1 VRVFYRRLP
10 GEGSAVSASFQ
21 TAGPSVL
28 IGELDGAAAR
38 WTGLTF
44 RAVANHR
51 DDRYFAGTGALSKAD
66 LTANGWGPARFGS
79 DIYSAELRWTRPL
92 PANFHLALHGD
103 LLRLDY
109 RADGVSGAPSVA
121 EAFRSASPSCHT

>member
-1 VRVFYRRLP
+1 MRVFYRRLP

-38 WTGLTF
+38 WPGLTF

-51 DDRYFAGTGALSKAD
+51 DDRDFAGTGALSKAD
-66 LTANGWGPARFGS
+66 LTANGGGPARFGS
-79 DIYSAELRWTRPL
+79 DTYSAQLRRTTPL
-92 PANFHLALHGD
+92 PATLHPALHRH
-103 LLRLDY
+103 LLR
-109 RADGVSGAPSVA
+109 
-121 EAFRSASPSCHT
+121 